1 MQGYG
6 AGQTNYNP
14 KTTPTFTR
22 GLFDFD
28 MASRPRRA
36 TAAVISYD
44 EDILASNSTR
54 KRNVVE
60 PPEPRNTTIP
70 FKKRA
75 PKTANAGS
83 LEWILT
89 SNKSP
94 LTSLPLDVNVD
105 GMTLSIQ
112 GSLNQSYSE

>member
-6 AGQTNYNP
+6 AGQTNQNP
-14 KTTPTFTR
+14 KNYTL

-36 TAAVISYD
+36 TAAVTSYD

-54 KRNVVE
+54 KRKTVE
-60 PPEPRNTTIP
+60 PPEPRNTTVP
-70 FKKRA
+70 SKKRA

-94 LTSLPLDVNVD
+94 LTSLPLDVSIA
-105 GMTLSIQ
+105 GMT
-112 GSLNQSYSE
+112 